1 MYGSIWKMTNTKCNT
16 SVFKIL
22 FKYPY
27 FREYLNTISKYRSRY
42 LNIIKNTWIFEYL
55 TTLSV
60 QYECQTRTKRAIIA
74 LQNSTTYTNAQNFF
88 FVGGFTDISATSHQD
103 RRQCSNPGRGKWSRQ
118 STHCTRG
125 DNGSVE
131 RRVESFVQYTN
142 DTATHLPSSRES
154 RVHHHIRLYGL
165 SLHSKEAE

>member
-1 MYGSIWKMTNTKCNT
+1 MTNTKCNT

-88 FVGGFTDISATSHQD
+88 FVGGSLILVPPLTRIDANAPIPEEEND
-103 RRQCSNPGRGKWSRQ
+103 R
-118 STHCTRG
+118 
-125 DNGSVE
+125 DNLHIAHGE
-131 RRVESFVQYTN
+131 ITVQ
-142 DTATHLPSSRES
+142 
-154 RVHHHIRLYGL
+154 
-165 SLHSKEAE
+165 